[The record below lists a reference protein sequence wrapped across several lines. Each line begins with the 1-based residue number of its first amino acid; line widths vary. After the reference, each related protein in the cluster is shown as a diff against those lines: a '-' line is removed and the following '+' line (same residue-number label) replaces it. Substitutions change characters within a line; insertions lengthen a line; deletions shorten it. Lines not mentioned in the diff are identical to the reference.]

1 MNEIGIIGFG
11 QFGQFAAK
19 QLAPFFDIT
28 VCDSADRQPD
38 ARKIGVR
45 WSDFSDTAG
54 KPIVIFAVPL
64 APLAEV
70 LKRSV
75 PFLSPGTICFD
86 VCSVKIE
93 PLKLMREIL
102 PDTVEIIG
110 THPLFGPQSGSGGI
124 AGMRIALC
132 PLRTTKVER
141 IKNFLGEK
149 LKLKVFEKS
158 PEEHDRE
165 MAHVQV
171 LTHFVARALDE
182 LHVADSELSTV
193 SYQELMRAARL
204 VSEDSWELFNTIQT
218 GNPFAENKRRDFI
231 DKLLELENRLSI

>member
-1 MNEIGIIGFG
+1 MNKLGIIGFG
-11 QFGQFAAK
+11 QFGQFTAK
-19 QLAPFFDIT
+19 QLAPFFEVT
-28 VCDSADRQPD
+28 VFDNVNRQTE
-38 ARKIGVR
+38 AREIGVT
-45 WSDFSDTAG
+45 WSDFSGAAG

-64 APLAEV
+64 SPLAEV

-75 PFLSPGTICFD
+75 PFLKPDAICLD
-86 VCSVKIE
+86 VCSVKMK

-102 PDTVEIIG
+102 PETVEIIG

-124 AGMRIALC
+124 EGMRIALC
-132 PLRTTKVER
+132 PQRTTKTEQ
-141 IKNFLGEK
+141 IKKFLSEK
-149 LKLKVFEKS
+149 LKLQVFEKS
-158 PEEHDRE
+158 PEEHDSE

-218 GNPFAENKRRDFI
+218 GNSFAEDKRKSFI
-231 DKLLELENRLSI
+231 DKLLELENRLKI